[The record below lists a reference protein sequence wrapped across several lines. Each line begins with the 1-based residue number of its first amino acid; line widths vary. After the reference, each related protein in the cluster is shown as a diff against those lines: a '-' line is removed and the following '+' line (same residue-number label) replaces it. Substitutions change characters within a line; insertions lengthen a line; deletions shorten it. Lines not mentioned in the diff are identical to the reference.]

1 MGLVPDNSKIEW
13 AENNMLLS
21 HWISYS
27 IKERN
32 GLNVDTCQVESSEF
46 ENLDL
51 EKTWK
56 MIHTLE
62 MIHKWRNR
70 IREVKSL
77 RRIESAS

>member
-1 MGLVPDNSKIEW
+1 
-13 AENNMLLS
+13 MLLS

-32 GLNVDTCQVESSEF
+32 RLNVDTCHVESLES
-46 ENLDL
+46 ENLDP

-62 MIHKWRNR
+62 VIHK
-70 IREVKSL
+70 
-77 RRIESAS
+77 